1 MGRGARRH
9 AALLPISQVITW
21 MPYKGGTPWSCAL
34 DMEWIDRSGEDELV
48 AIEQGDRAA
57 DNYNRVVFVEGRA
70 RVWR

>member
-1 MGRGARRH
+1 
-9 AALLPISQVITW
+9 

-34 DMEWIDRSGEDELV
+34 GMEWIDRSGEDELV